1 MKKHNFLVR
10 FLICTLM
17 FSLISPAFC
26 EDTTPAPYEDDEF
39 PQGLKDLRRFEIIS
53 LGAMPFVTLDTTLVY
68 SGIRYAQ
75 HDFAAEYKPNIFD
88 KTSFNSD
95 EQRNIILTSLG
106 ISLGIGLTDYIVQLV
121 KRSKKKREKVINYDD
136 IAITPISEDPDA
148 LKIDL
153 PDSNETEQ
161 NVEILNNDKIPEV
174 ED

>member
-1 MKKHNFLVR
+1 
-10 FLICTLM
+10 M

-26 EDTTPAPYEDDEF
+26 EDTTPLPYEEDEF

-88 KTSFNSD
+88 KTTFDSD

-106 ISLGIGLTDYIVQLV
+106 ISLGIGLTDYIVQLI

-148 LKIDL
+148 IKL
-153 PDSNETEQ
+153 ETPEED
-161 NVEILNNDKIPEV
+161 VPEV

>member
-10 FLICTLM
+10 FIICTLM

-68 SGIRYAQ
+68 SGIRYVKN
-75 HDFAAEYKPNIFD
+75 DFADEYKPNIFD
-88 KTSFNSD
+88 KTSFDSD
-95 EQRNIILTSLG
+95 EQKNIILTSVG
-106 ISLGIGLTDYIVQLV
+106 ISLGIGLTDYIVQLI
-121 KRSKKKREKVINYDD
+121 KRSKKKHEKVVNYDD
-136 IAITPISEDPDA
+136 IAVTPISDDPDA
-148 LKIDL
+148 VKLDL
-153 PDSNETEQ
+153 PESLVEEQ
-161 NVEILNNDKIPEV
+161 SIEITDEDEVPEV

>member
-26 EDTTPAPYEDDEF
+26 EDTTPLPYEDDEF

-68 SGIRYAQ
+68 SGIRYAKN
-75 HDFAAEYKPNIFD
+75 DFADEYKPNIFD
-88 KTSFNSD
+88 KTSFDSD
-95 EQRNIILTSLG
+95 EQKNIILTSLG
-106 ISLGIGLTDYIVQLV
+106 ISLGIGLTDYIVQLI

-136 IAITPISEDPDA
+136 IAITPISEDPEA
-148 LKIDL
+148 IKLEV
-153 PDSNETEQ
+153 PGSNQAEQ
-161 NVEILNNDKIPEV
+161 EIEITDDDEVPEV

>member
-75 HDFAAEYKPNIFD
+75 HDFASEYKPNIFD